1 MKMKKI
7 VSLFLLTALLSC
19 AEPVDKKMRVELEK
33 EFLDWSLQAL
43 KSESDILEKQG
54 MAEDNYYR
62 GKDSL
67 ISILGDSGYIQLRQT
82 YKNLEKAIEI
92 VSEQNEK
99 FLDETS
105 AWLKKLDTEGMSREE
120 AKSQW
125 EIRRSQFG
133 EIKKEFDGLLNLY
146 EKVDA
151 P

>member
-7 VSLFLLTALLSC
+7 AYLFLLTALLSC
-19 AEPVDKKMRVELEK
+19 AEPVDKKLRIELEK
-33 EFLDWSLQAL
+33 EFLDWSFQAT
-43 KSESDILEKQG
+43 KSELAILKKQG
-54 MAEDNYYR
+54 IAEDNYYR
-62 GKDSL
+62 SKDSL
-67 ISILGDSGYIQLRQT
+67 ITLLGDSAYAQRRQT
-82 YKNLEKAIEI
+82 YKNLAEAIEI
-92 VSEQNEK
+92 VSGQNEK

-105 AWLKKLDTEGMSREE
+105 AWLKKLDAEGMSREE